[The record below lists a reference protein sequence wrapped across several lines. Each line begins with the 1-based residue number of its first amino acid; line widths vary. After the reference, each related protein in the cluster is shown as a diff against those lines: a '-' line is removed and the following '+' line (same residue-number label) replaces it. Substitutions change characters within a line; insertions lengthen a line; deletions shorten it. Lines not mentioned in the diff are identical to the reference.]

1 MTKQGGMRPKGAER
15 LCFGCAPP
23 CHHGKIFSPSPP
35 NKNRNS
41 DTKELRF
48 LFFYGIIV
56 PDNVIGDEKTCL
68 TLRTKNQKFV
78 S

>member
-1 MTKQGGMRPKGAER
+1 VAAAAER
-15 LCFGCAPP
+15 KQKAFCDARCVSGNSDQ
-23 CHHGKIFSPSPP
+23 ISPSPP

-48 LFFYGIIV
+48 LFLCGIIV

>member
-1 MTKQGGMRPKGAER
+1 MVITGLTRNQFVRKHTRVRIP
-15 LCFGCAPP
+15 L
-23 CHHGKIFSPSPP
+23 SPP

-41 DTKELRF
+41 DTKGLRF
-48 LFFYGIIV
+48 LIFCGIIV